1 MSIIEKIDSNEQT
14 VTLSPPGGWNDPRG
28 NFSALMQHPWY
39 AAIFEIQSLII
50 VTTHDFFRERSF
62 KPVLTPVTTGS
73 ISSPMGLGSD
83 SVPVSV
89 NLFNQQTYLADSLQF
104 SLEFLLRIWK
114 SGVFYIMPSFRGEEP
129 DATHLN
135 QFFHVEAEMNGNLT
149 EVIALINDY
158 LRVLTRAILTLQ
170 DTNPSFQGFDFEH
183 VNCLLAPRIPE
194 ITYQEALRILV
205 QESVNRDV
213 PKFTI
218 DKKDERRLARKFG
231 GAVWL
236 THLPANL
243 VPFYQA
249 IDPDQP
255 DQTLAADLLLEIGE
269 VVGCGQRHATAGE
282 TEAVLQ
288 NHGVAKSNYE
298 WYCRMK
304 AESPMV
310 TSGFGLGVERFI
322 AFVLKHHDIR
332 DVMLFNRLKG
342 YEAYP

>member
-1 MSIIEKIDSNEQT
+1 MSVREKIYSGKCMALQA
-14 VTLSPPGGWNDPRG
+14 PGGWKDPRK
-28 NFSALMQHPWY
+28 NFSDLMHNPWY

-50 VTTHDFFRERSF
+50 EKTHDFFRERSF
-62 KPVLTPVTTGS
+62 KPVLAPITTGS

-104 SLEFLLRIWK
+104 SLEFLLRIWN

-135 QFFHVEAEMNGNLT
+135 QFFHVEAEMKGNLNDIIT
-149 EVIALINDY
+149 LINDY
-158 LRVLTRAILTLQ
+158 LRFITHSIVALK
-170 DTNPSFQGFDFEH
+170 DSNPLFQEFDFDH
-183 VNCLLAPRIPE
+183 LKCLLVASIPRV
-194 ITYQEALRILV
+194 TFQDALKILS
-205 QESVNRDV
+205 QESIKRDV

-218 DKKDERRLARKFG
+218 DKKDERFLARRFG

-236 THLPANL
+236 THLPANV

-249 IDPDQP
+249 IDPENP

-269 VVGCGQRHATAGE
+269 VVGCGQRHASAEEAE
-282 TEAVLQ
+282 TVLH
-288 NHGVAKSNYE
+288 NHGISKLSYE

-304 AESPMV
+304 LESPMT
-310 TSGFGLGVERFI
+310 TSGFGLGIERFI

-342 YEAYP
+342 YESYP